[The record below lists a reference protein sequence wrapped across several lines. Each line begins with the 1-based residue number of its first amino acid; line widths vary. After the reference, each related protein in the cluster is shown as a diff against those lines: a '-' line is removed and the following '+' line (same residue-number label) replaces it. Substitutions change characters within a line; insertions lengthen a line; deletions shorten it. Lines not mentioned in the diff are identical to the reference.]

1 MADEECPY
9 CGELIDAEATF
20 CKHCG
25 NDAETG
31 WNPDSDYESVEL
43 PEEDEVEAPAGPA
56 PRDGQASLRNLLGPA
71 LVVGSWFTFV
81 VVASSHYQPP
91 GLVLVPAIY
100 LAAAIF
106 IVSRLSM
113 RGDRR
118 ARRPAR
124 R

>member
-1 MADEECPY
+1 MAEEECPY

-43 PEEDEVEAPAGPA
+43 PEEDDPERPARA
-56 PRDGQASLRNLLGPA
+56 AARDGQASLRNLLGPA
-71 LVVGSWFTFV
+71 LVVSSWFTFV
-81 VVASSHYQPP
+81 VVASSHYHPP
-91 GLVLVPAIY
+91 GWVLVPAIY

-113 RGDRR
+113 RRDRR